1 MLNFADIAVF
11 AEAAQAKSLAAA
23 ARRLGMTSMT
33 ASRRVAALE
42 SELGVRLLHR
52 TTRSLSLTSEGEAYL
67 PHALALL
74 AQEAE
79 GRASV
84 SPGQSGAAGVLRVTA
99 SAPFGRKVVTPML
112 NGFLSDHPALRVEL
126 LLDDEVTDIAARGID
141 LALRMGP
148 LRDSTLMA
156 RRLADNTRGLYA
168 APDYVAAQGAPVTM
182 AELEAHPCLLLPGMT
197 HWTFQSDGKTLRQR
211 VKGRFASD
219 GYEALK
225 EAAVRGLG
233 IARLSSWYV
242 QDDLAA
248 GRLVEITLRDAALPE
263 DAIFAVYPAS
273 PFTSLKVRLFIEAL
287 QAHLSGVLQAARS
300 KGGARASPSA

>member
-1 MLNFADIAVF
+1 MLNFADIVVF
-11 AEAAQAKSLAAA
+11 AEAAQAGSLAAA

-74 AQEAE
+74 AQETE
-79 GRASV
+79 GRAAV
-84 SPGQSGAAGVLRVTA
+84 SRDHSGAAGLLRVTA

-112 NGFLSDHPALRVEL
+112 ADFLRDHRALRVEL
-126 LLDDEVTDIAARGID
+126 LLADQVTDIAARGID
-141 LALRMGP
+141 LALRIGP
-148 LRDSTLMA
+148 LRDSTLLA
-156 RRLADNTRGLYA
+156 RRLADNARGLYA
-168 APDYVAAQGAPVTM
+168 SPDYIAARGSPVTT
-182 AELEAHPCLLLPGMT
+182 AELEGHDCLLPPGMT
-197 HWTFQSDGKTLRQR
+197 HWTFQGDGKTVRQR

-225 EAAVRGLG
+225 EAALRGLG
-233 IARLSSWYV
+233 IARLSAWYV
-242 QDDLAA
+242 QEDLEA
-248 GRLVEITLRDAALPE
+248 GRLVEIAFKDAVVPQ

-273 PFTSLKVRLFIEAL
+273 PFTPLKVRLFIEAF
-287 QAHLSGVLQAARS
+287 QVHL
-300 KGGARASPSA
+300 GGARRATKHGSRSPNP

>member
-11 AEAAQAKSLAAA
+11 AEAAQARSLAAA

-84 SPGQSGAAGVLRVTA
+84 RPGQSGAAGVLRVTA

-112 NGFLSDHPALRVEL
+112 KGFLRDHPALRVEL

-141 LALRMGP
+141 VALRMGP

-156 RRLADNTRGLYA
+156 RRLADNPRGLYA
-168 APDYVAAQGAPVTM
+168 APDYIAARGSPGAM
-182 AELEAHPCLLLPGMT
+182 ADLQAHECLLIPGVT
-197 HWTFQSDGKTLRQR
+197 HWTFEGGGKALRQR

-219 GYEALK
+219 GHEALR
-225 EAAVRGLG
+225 EAAVMGLG

-242 QDDLAA
+242 REDLAA
-248 GRLVEITLRDAALPE
+248 GRLVQVALRDAALPQ

-273 PFTSLKVRLFIEAL
+273 PFTPLKVRLFIEAF
-287 QAHLSGVLQAARS
+287 QAQL
-300 KGGARASPSA
+300 GGALRVAPPDGRSPPP